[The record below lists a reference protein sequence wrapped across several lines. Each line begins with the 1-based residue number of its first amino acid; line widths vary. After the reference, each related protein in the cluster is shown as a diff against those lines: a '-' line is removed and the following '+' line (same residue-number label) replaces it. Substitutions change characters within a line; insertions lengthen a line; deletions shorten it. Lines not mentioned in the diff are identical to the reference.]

1 MKKEKDELRGRFTR
15 FMEVT
20 VRNARID
27 YLRKLKRQVPTVPLD
42 SIPESQL
49 GYADFL
55 PSDVG
60 SDFDDER
67 LSRAFVELSSVRQR
81 ILTLLFIHELKPSEI
96 ARSLNRPVE
105 YVYKQR
111 SLAIKRLR
119 QMLGG
124 GDK

>member
-1 MKKEKDELRGRFTR
+1 MKKERDELRGRFTR

-49 GYADFL
+49 GYAVHL
-55 PSDVG
+55 SSDICFV
-60 SDFDDER
+60 FDDER
-67 LSRAFVELSSVRQR
+67 LSVAFNGLSSVRQR
-81 ILTLLFIHELKPSEI
+81 ILTRLFVHEIKPSEI
-96 ARSLNRPVE
+96 AWLLDCPVE

-119 QMLGG
+119 RMLGG
-124 GDK
+124 DDK